1 MPRPVPIDVHLARLE
16 RHFTV
21 HRPEGPGPYPVVIQL
36 HGCGGRQP
44 LHDSYAEAAKAKGF
58 ASLII
63 DSFAPRN
70 IPRRVAQI
78 SVCTGLLLRGA
89 ERSADLFAALHWL
102 ERQSWVDQDRIAAAG
117 WSHGAWTLMDALA
130 GAYPACGLIE
140 GRPERLERLR
150 AAFLVYPYA
159 GPPSLT
165 AQRGWG
171 EHRPKVAAVLGTRD
185 GIAGQRLPRRAL
197 DRLSRDGLEVE
208 ILTLE
213 GATHS
218 FDDPDAADPRSRYHP
233 DHTSRAQSFFTD
245 TLRATLSA
253 CRPKGG

>member
-1 MPRPVPIDVHLARLE
+1 MPRPVPIDEHLARLE
-16 RHFTV
+16 PHFTL
-21 HRPEGPGPYPVVIQL
+21 HRPAGPGPHPVIIQL

-44 LHDSYAEAAKAKGF
+44 LHDTYAEAAKAMGF

-70 IPRRVAQI
+70 IPRHLAQVAI
-78 SVCTGLLLRGA
+78 CTGLMLRGA

-102 ERQSWVDQDRIAAAG
+102 ERQAWVDQDRIAAAG
-117 WSHGAWTLMDALA
+117 WSHGAWTIMDALA
-130 GAYPACGLIE
+130 GAYPACGLID
-140 GRPERLERLR
+140 GRPERLEALR
-150 AAFLVYPYA
+150 AALLIYPYA

-165 AQRGWG
+165 ARRGWG
-171 EHRPKVAAVLGTRD
+171 DHRPKVAAVLGTRD
-185 GIAGQRLPRRAL
+185 AVAGQLLPRRAL

-218 FDDPDAADPRSRYHP
+218 FDDPDATDPRSRYHA
-233 DHTSRAQSFFTD
+233 DYTD
-245 TLRATLSA
+245 QVRTFLADRLTAA
-253 CRPKGG
+253 FAA

>member
-1 MPRPVPIDVHLARLE
+1 MARPVLIDAHLARLE
-16 RHFTV
+16 PHFTL
-21 HRPEGPGPYPVVIQL
+21 HRPEGPGPHAVIIQL

-44 LHDSYAEAAKAKGF
+44 LHDIYAEAAKAKGI
-58 ASLII
+58 ASLIV
-63 DSFAPRN
+63 DSFAPRG
-70 IPRRVAQI
+70 ISRHLAQM

-102 ERQSWVDQDRIAAAG
+102 ERQAWVDQDRIAAAG
-117 WSHGAWTLMDALA
+117 WSHGAWTIMDALA
-130 GAYPACGLIE
+130 GAYPACGLID
-140 GRPERLERLR
+140 GRPERLEALR

-165 AQRGWG
+165 ARRGWG

-185 GIAGQRLPRRAL
+185 MVAGQLLPRRAL
-197 DRLSRDGLEVE
+197 DRLSREGVDVE

-218 FDDPDAADPRSRYHP
+218 FDDPDANDPRSRYHP
-233 DHTSRAQSFFTD
+233 GHASAAQTFFTGS
-245 TLRATLSA
+245 LAAALEA
-253 CRPKGG
+253 